1 MLYVINQ
8 KLRKE
13 FTLGETDESL
23 TEMGVEH
30 RTLEELKSINLLKL
44 LDMYVSGSVLLF
56 VLFILDMA

>member
-1 MLYVINQ
+1 MLHVINQ

-30 RTLEELKSINLLKL
+30 RTLEEFKSINLLKL

-56 VLFILDMA
+56 VLFILDMT

>member
-30 RTLEELKSINLLKL
+30 RTLEEFKSINLLKL